1 AGRAAQDEPFFQRA
15 LAAARE
21 TIGDA
26 ERPLLDHLQRWL
38 GGEPLRQLPA
48 AQRKVRRY
56 ACVRFQQLTSPVA
69 AKSME
74 DTACYRSAV
83 LLSRNDVGFDT
94 EHFSAPPE
102 DFHEACRER
111 AASFPHNLLC
121 TATH

>member
-1 AGRAAQDEPFFQRA
+1 LEEVRQARQLVLTGPLAGDFETVAQALLQVARADLMTRDITLGAIRRALLELIVHFPVYRTYISAAGRAAQDEPFFQRA

-56 ACVRFQQLTSPVA
+56 ACV
-69 AKSME
+69 
-74 DTACYRSAV
+74 
-83 LLSRNDVGFDT
+83 
-94 EHFSAPPE
+94 
-102 DFHEACRER
+102 
-111 AASFPHNLLC
+111 
-121 TATH
+121 